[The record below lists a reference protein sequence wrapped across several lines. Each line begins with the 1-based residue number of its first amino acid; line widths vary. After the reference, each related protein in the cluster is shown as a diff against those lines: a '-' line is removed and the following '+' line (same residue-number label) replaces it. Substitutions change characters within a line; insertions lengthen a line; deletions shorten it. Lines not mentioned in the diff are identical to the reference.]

1 MCISF
6 RGASAALAFGAAC
19 CAVQADV
26 MEVVSGGGSD
36 SAIAFPDGEVDA
48 AQVRAAADALQ
59 AAVEFVSPAGEPP
72 ANTAAAVFEKTERN
86 SAAVRRAIWRVT
98 GQGVFEAYVNGVR
111 VGEDFLKPGF
121 TESGK
126 CRHVYSY
133 DITGLLKRGVGDE
146 NVFSATVAP
155 GWWCDAM
162 MTSVRETPWQL
173 GRKIAFRGELSLEYA
188 DGMQETRGTDKS
200 WRAAYT
206 GPVVSAG
213 IYEGETYDARRKVE
227 GLAPVEINREFCGE
241 LREAAAKIAL
251 RHDIELK
258 PSQMYVVAGAE
269 GASSNAF
276 GKARIVRRYADG
288 DAVKLGAGELLVVDF
303 GQNAAAVPSFSVS
316 GDAGSSV
323 VVRHAEMLNDS
334 NGEKGRGNDGPAGTP
349 YLASL
354 RSAKAELVYTL
365 ADGPNGFMPRH
376 TFFGYRYLAV
386 TSTARVVFSSFRS
399 VPVSSVTAAME
410 RGSVVTGNARVNR
423 LIENIRWGVLS
434 NYLSIPTD
442 CPQRD
447 ERMGW
452 TADTQVFM
460 NSAAYLIDTYAFLSK
475 YMADMRD
482 AQYADGLYP
491 CFVPNLRH
499 VFRHWASAGWTDA
512 GVIIP
517 YRLWRWYGK
526 REILDRNWDSMSRYM
541 HFLESH
547 EEPYR
552 INHGDWLAFEHTLKK
567 KDGTNQEATDPRQV
581 HLLNVA
587 FRVWMASLMG
597 KMAEAKGLPDAV
609 RHYADEEAKHRA
621 LFAGRYLGD
630 DGCLRPEYR
639 GQCND
644 LYMLK
649 LGLCGNPAA
658 VEATKRDL
666 VENVRAH
673 GNRLQTGFLG
683 TPLLLPVLTFEA
695 ENPELAYTLL
705 LQDRFPSWLYSVDQG
720 ATTVW
725 ERWNGYTKEKGFGPV
740 SMNSFNHYAYGCVLE
755 WLFSAVAGIR
765 QAKSSVGYRHIVLQP
780 FPDRRIG
787 FAKAHYDSPS
797 GRIESCWRY
806 EKDGSWRWRFTI
818 PEGAAAMVFMPG
830 EKTGSAYDPGT
841 YDVKR

>member
-36 SAIAFPDGEVDA
+36 SAIALPDGEVDA

-276 GKARIVRRYADG
+276 GRPSRPSVTGTSSCSRSPTVGLVLQRRIMIRRLDGSSRAGGMRRTVR
-288 DAVKLGAGELLVVDF
+288 GAG
-303 GQNAAAVPSFSVS
+303 A
-316 GDAGSSV
+316 
-323 VVRHAEMLNDS
+323 
-334 NGEKGRGNDGPAGTP
+334 
-349 YLASL
+349 L
-354 RSAKAELVYTL
+354 RSPRAQRPWSLCPAKRREAH
-365 ADGPNGFMPRH
+365 MP
-376 TFFGYRYLAV
+376 L
-386 TSTARVVFSSFRS
+386 
-399 VPVSSVTAAME
+399 E
-410 RGSVVTGNARVNR
+410 R
-423 LIENIRWGVLS
+423 
-434 NYLSIPTD
+434 
-442 CPQRD
+442 
-447 ERMGW
+447 
-452 TADTQVFM
+452 
-460 NSAAYLIDTYAFLSK
+460 
-475 YMADMRD
+475 
-482 AQYADGLYP
+482 
-491 CFVPNLRH
+491 
-499 VFRHWASAGWTDA
+499 
-512 GVIIP
+512 
-517 YRLWRWYGK
+517 
-526 REILDRNWDSMSRYM
+526 
-541 HFLESH
+541 
-547 EEPYR
+547 
-552 INHGDWLAFEHTLKK
+552 
-567 KDGTNQEATDPRQV
+567 
-581 HLLNVA
+581 
-587 FRVWMASLMG
+587 
-597 KMAEAKGLPDAV
+597 
-609 RHYADEEAKHRA
+609 
-621 LFAGRYLGD
+621 
-630 DGCLRPEYR
+630 
-639 GQCND
+639 
-644 LYMLK
+644 
-649 LGLCGNPAA
+649 
-658 VEATKRDL
+658 
-666 VENVRAH
+666 
-673 GNRLQTGFLG
+673 
-683 TPLLLPVLTFEA
+683 
-695 ENPELAYTLL
+695 
-705 LQDRFPSWLYSVDQG
+705 
-720 ATTVW
+720 TT
-725 ERWNGYTKEKGFGPV
+725 
-740 SMNSFNHYAYGCVLE
+740 
-755 WLFSAVAGIR
+755 
-765 QAKSSVGYRHIVLQP
+765 
-780 FPDRRIG
+780 
-787 FAKAHYDSPS
+787 
-797 GRIESCWRY
+797 
-806 EKDGSWRWRFTI
+806 
-818 PEGAAAMVFMPG
+818 
-830 EKTGSAYDPGT
+830 
-841 YDVKR
+841 